1 MNRRI
6 SSFVL
11 AATVAIGMYGKEAV
25 SADDFRLEEVEV
37 TAHKAQIQ
45 SESFRLVST
54 LTHEEIEMLPIQS
67 VADILAYL
75 PGLDIRS
82 RGASHAQTDLSMHGG
97 TFDQVLVMLNGISL
111 QDAQTGHYALNIPV
125 SPALIERIEVLQG
138 TAANL
143 TGAFSG
149 AINIVTRDEK
159 EDHYHIELQA
169 GMNSYV
175 APMFAASWARGD
187 VHVNTSVGYARSDG
201 YNAPMANDKE
211 QLAMHNSDY
220 QLANLYLQTRWKGL
234 DVQVGAQYKDA
245 GLGMAYGF
253 GSQDQFDAT
262 RTMLASIHYNGRI
275 KDAWSIST
283 QAAYRGQY
291 DRYEW
296 HRGNPLNR
304 HWTHNAQVGLQVHYA
319 SSIGRTTIGAE
330 CRNEY
335 IRSSSMGEHNRVH
348 ATLSAEQLFVW
359 HDLSAS
365 LGVAGHYNTQFGW
378 NASGA
383 ATLGYAFMR
392 SGSVYVTASRS
403 LRMPTYTDLYYDAGN
418 QLGSDSLQAEKAWLI
433 SLGAQYTWQWEKAGR
448 LHIAG
453 SAYYR
458 LGQDIIDWGSKC
470 FTFGNMLEHLR
481 VQQELSL
488 NEVCSGLCTRSQLFK
503 YENGTS
509 VPKPLLADS
518 LLQRLGITVQIFDFF
533 CSAEETAYF
542 RCRKQIIL
550 LDNTNPE
557 KKAEYI
563 REIEALSIAG
573 ETPVRQF
580 LLYSRAMDLSSPA
593 EREAALQDALSVTI
607 PSFDWTRHRTR
618 LNWTEF
624 YMVYH
629 LIRCHYKADPAR
641 GIREMQELLSTVE
654 GYHFRLDQ
662 NRYYI
667 PMMMYSLSSWF
678 HSRRDFIALDALRPD
693 YESPLMRYYLDFQ
706 VLYMYTHL
714 CSLIRRDYRQY
725 DLPAELKYTTG
736 CLDLIGEHDLSLYL
750 DKLADNPQIK

>member
-54 LTHEEIEMLPIQS
+54 LTHEEIKTLPIQS

-418 QLGSDSLQAEKAWLI
+418 QLGSDSLQAEKAWFI

-458 LGQDIIDWGSKC
+458 LGQDIIDWVYVPTDATRPYHAMNQQQVDAAGI
-470 FTFGNMLEHLR
+470 EIDIDYHLNNWLRLVR
-481 VQQELSL
+481 VQ
-488 NEVCSGLCTRSQLFK
+488 
-503 YENGTS
+503 Y
-509 VPKPLLADS
+509 A
-518 LLQRLGITVQIFDFF
+518 
-533 CSAEETAYF
+533 
-542 RCRKQIIL
+542 
-550 LDNTNPE
+550 
-557 KKAEYI
+557 
-563 REIEALSIAG
+563 
-573 ETPVRQF
+573 
-580 LLYSRAMDLSSPA
+580 
-593 EREAALQDALSVTI
+593 
-607 PSFDWTRHRTR
+607 
-618 LNWTEF
+618 
-624 YMVYH
+624 
-629 LIRCHYKADPAR
+629 
-641 GIREMQELLSTVE
+641 
-654 GYHFRLDQ
+654 
-662 NRYYI
+662 
-667 PMMMYSLSSWF
+667 
-678 HSRRDFIALDALRPD
+678 
-693 YESPLMRYYLDFQ
+693 
-706 VLYMYTHL
+706 YTHL
-714 CSLIRRDYRQY
+714 SI
-725 DLPAELKYTTG
+725 DLNEAQ
-736 CLDLIGEHDLSLYL
+736 SRYL
-750 DKLADNPQIK
+750 DYLRHKVVASIDHGIYVWANGTLGACWTLRYQDRLGQYNDAEGSVQNYSPTLLLDGSIYAEWQHVRIAAECKNMTNRHYYDYGGILMPGTWAAVNIKAKL

>member
-1 MNRRI
+1 MAFRNIGETVQKVREASGLSQWDFCDGVCAMQTLSNIENGKQGVSPIVFRGLMQKGGSSFLPYPEFADRDDFECFLDIHTVDFYLDSWQLKEAGEVLDRIEKRYFARNKLYYQEWLMLHCSRLLLSGHSDDEAVEKLIRSALDITGCRYTEEKRRI
-6 SSFVL
+6 
-11 AATVAIGMYGKEAV
+11 
-25 SADDFRLEEVEV
+25 
-37 TAHKAQIQ
+37 H
-45 SESFRLVST
+45 
-54 LTHEEIEMLPIQS
+54 
-67 VADILAYL
+67 
-75 PGLDIRS
+75 
-82 RGASHAQTDLSMHGG
+82 
-97 TFDQVLVMLNGISL
+97 
-111 QDAQTGHYALNIPV
+111 
-125 SPALIERIEVLQG
+125 
-138 TAANL
+138 
-143 TGAFSG
+143 
-149 AINIVTRDEK
+149 
-159 EDHYHIELQA
+159 
-169 GMNSYV
+169 
-175 APMFAASWARGD
+175 PM
-187 VHVNTSVGYARSDG
+187 
-201 YNAPMANDKE
+201 
-211 QLAMHNSDY
+211 
-220 QLANLYLQTRWKGL
+220 
-234 DVQVGAQYKDA
+234 
-245 GLGMAYGF
+245 
-253 GSQDQFDAT
+253 
-262 RTMLASIHYNGRI
+262 
-275 KDAWSIST
+275 
-283 QAAYRGQY
+283 
-291 DRYEW
+291 
-296 HRGNPLNR
+296 
-304 HWTHNAQVGLQVHYA
+304 
-319 SSIGRTTIGAE
+319 
-330 CRNEY
+330 
-335 IRSSSMGEHNRVH
+335 
-348 ATLSAEQLFVW
+348 
-359 HDLSAS
+359 
-365 LGVAGHYNTQFGW
+365 
-378 NASGA
+378 
-383 ATLGYAFMR
+383 
-392 SGSVYVTASRS
+392 
-403 LRMPTYTDLYYDAGN
+403 
-418 QLGSDSLQAEKAWLI
+418 LQAEIRLLIMLGEIRIRAGDQEGSKEILDLIEYQYRLSGRELESHIPPLSVEIFRSSYLLAFEPEKLQAADLEEAFHRAVMHATSVPILRLGLLHVIFLYAAGDKAEAEKRI
-433 SLGAQYTWQWEKAGR
+433 WQVR
-448 LHIAG
+448 AG
-453 SAYYR
+453 STLAGAPCSRLARRYLASSSRFPKELADLFPPEREKPPFPLPELKSTADMTDGAYD
-458 LGQDIIDWGSKC
+458 LQGSKC

-580 LLYSRAMDLSSPA
+580 LLYSRAMDLSLPA
-593 EREAALQDALSVTI
+593 EREAALQDALSITI
-607 PSFDWTRHRTR
+607 PSFNWTRHRTR

-629 LIRCHYKADPAR
+629 LIRCHYKADPER

-750 DKLADNPQIK
+750 GKLVDDPQIK